1 MELVSLYKYTTKE
14 AIAYSHIHVSSSYF
28 HCPIVTFYTADEFEI
43 RLILEFN
50 YVY

>member
-1 MELVSLYKYTTKE
+1 MELVSLYKYTRGDRV
-14 AIAYSHIHVSSSYF
+14 HIYMSRQ
-28 HCPIVTFYTADEFEI
+28 VTFTVLLSRFIYTADEFEI